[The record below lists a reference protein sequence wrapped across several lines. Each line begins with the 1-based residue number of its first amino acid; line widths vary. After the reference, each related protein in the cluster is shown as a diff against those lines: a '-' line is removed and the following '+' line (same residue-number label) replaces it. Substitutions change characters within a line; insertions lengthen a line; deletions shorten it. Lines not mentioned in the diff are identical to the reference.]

1 MLTALLLGPI
11 VLGAVIDV
19 RTRRIPNWLTLGTMA
34 AALVAGIVDGHAL
47 STAGGALAA
56 GGLALVAAVAAR
68 GAFGMGDVKLLAAG
82 GAVVGIE
89 RVTAL
94 VLITAVAG
102 GMLALVLLLLYR
114 RRDVTM
120 PYGPAIACGSTL
132 AFLLA

>member
-1 MLTALLLGPI
+1 MLTAVLLGPI

-34 AALVAGIVDGHAL
+34 AALAASIVEGHVF

-68 GAFGMGDVKLLAAG
+68 GAFGMGDVKLLACG

-89 RVTAL
+89 RVAAL

-102 GMLALVLLLLYR
+102 GVLALVLLLVHR

-120 PYGPAIACGSTL
+120 PYGPAIACGCTL